1 MKTAISLPDD
11 LFARAERTA
20 NQLGIPRSQLFARAV
35 YEYLTRHDPESIT
48 TRINESLEY
57 ENEGL
62 NTALTNMQS
71 ETINRMNDDESW

>member
-35 YEYLTRHDPESIT
+35 YEYLSRHDPESIT
-48 TRINESLEY
+48 TRINESLEH
-57 ENEGL
+57 ENAGL
-62 NTALTNMQS
+62 DAALTNMQF
-71 ETINRMNDDESW
+71 ETINRIHDDESW

>member
-35 YEYLTRHDPESIT
+35 YEYLSRHDPENIT
-48 TRINESLEY
+48 IRINESLEH
-57 ENEGL
+57 ENAGL
-62 NTALTNMQS
+62 DAALTNMQS
-71 ETINRMNDDESW
+71 ETIYRMNGDESW